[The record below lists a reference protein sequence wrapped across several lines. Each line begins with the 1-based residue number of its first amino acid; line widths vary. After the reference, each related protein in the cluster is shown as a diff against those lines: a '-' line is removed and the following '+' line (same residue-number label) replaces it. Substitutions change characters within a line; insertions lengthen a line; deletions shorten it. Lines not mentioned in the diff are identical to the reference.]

1 MTNSGAEFKRVR
13 WFLVG
18 WLFGLGFSQSNRGKC
33 QAVCGP
39 RSFFGCW
46 PCPARGPTRIADLIL
61 NSQRRDGLDGTSV
74 EGGRVGTETLSPF
87 AACTLLTTA
96 AQAGNLRAAAAPPH
110 TALQLLDNVAQRRIL
125 ARQAELALC
134 VNVPLCLP
142 QPHAPPALLRVPS
155 PCVEPTLS
163 LSEPPD
169 CPQLS
174 PQFIVWFILVLSPD
188 LIQP

>member
-1 MTNSGAEFKRVR
+1 MARGAV
-13 WFLVG
+13 
-18 WLFGLGFSQSNRGKC
+18 
-33 QAVCGP
+33 
-39 RSFFGCW
+39 FGCW
-46 PCPARGPTRIADLIL
+46 PCHARGPTRIADLIL

-74 EGGRVGTETLSPF
+74 EGGRFETEPFRQSQPAPCSQLLHRLATYAPQRLQALSE
-87 AACTLLTTA
+87 
-96 AQAGNLRAAAAPPH
+96 APPPQ
-110 TALQLLDNVAQRRIL
+110 ADPQLLDNLAQRRIP

-174 PQFIVWFILVLSPD
+174 PQFIVWFILFLS
-188 LIQP
+188 LN